1 MALNVGE
8 LYASF
13 GIDSKGLDSQISGI
27 QKKCESIAKGLT
39 KGGAVMTAAIT
50 APVIKAG
57 TAIYKAGTDFQ
68 SQMSRVQAIAGLD
81 STIEAD
87 SKAIDQL
94 TAAALE
100 MGSTTSF
107 TASEA
112 GEALEY
118 MAMAGWKTDSMLAG
132 LKPVMDLAAAS
143 GESLGATSDIV
154 TDAMTAFGYTL
165 DSVGGDTDAFS
176 KQVAHFSD
184 VLASAATNANTN
196 VGMMGESFKYVA
208 PLAGSLGYSV
218 DDIAVALGLMANNGI
233 KGSQAGTSLRTVL
246 NNLIKPT
253 ESQEAAMKSLGLS
266 LYDSNGKVK
275 DFSELM
281 GDMRKVAKE
290 SGVDMKKVQKEVAKL
305 DEQLEKGEISEKEYN
320 KAIKEAAGGSEEFL
334 RNVVTLSGAR
344 GLGAMLAIM
353 NASESDFNSLTE
365 AITHCDGAT
374 AKMAK
379 TMLDNTKGKV
389 TLFKS
394 ALEGLE
400 ITLWTQVAPAFDT
413 VVEKATEWVD
423 TFRKSSPVTQKAVLK
438 MAGLAAA
445 AGPVMLAM
453 GRVVAIVGKLGPAL
467 AALVSPMGIVAM
479 GLGLMA
485 VAAVDANNDIGKT
498 LQKMSK
504 TGRRHLEKFNKGIL
518 DTFDTIS
525 GRIPALAKS
534 LSNIFRDDLPTA
546 VDTAMLTLQGFA
558 QTLSENSDEILG
570 VGVALIEGLAKG
582 VSRNLPQLIPV
593 GIQMIASM
601 TGAIIK
607 AVPTLVKAVV
617 DLGAS
622 VVKGLLDT
630 DWTEAGT
637 TILNAIST
645 AVSDGAT
652 VAEGIADTIVS
663 LVNTYFTAEK
673 LTAGLTNATAFAEAF
688 FTAITNALTTIGETG
703 VNIVDKIV
711 GAITTMIDG
720 MSGTEFTGK
729 LGTLAKAIIE
739 GIVNSL
745 VSLGTAGSDILTSI
759 INGISTILGKITD
772 GDFTSNM
779 STVAESIMTA
789 IGNGIGTINLA
800 SGDIRSKLV
809 TAIGGLLEKINVS
822 DFVSGFTTVATTL
835 VKGLGNAIGTS
846 FRSGGEIIKGIATML
861 STALSNGNI
870 SGIVGNLS
878 ELGLSVVK
886 AIGEAIKGAAG
897 GAASLISAVGELI
910 KTALEPQSGE
920 SLIGNLST
928 LGSAIIKA
936 IVQAIS
942 DAGEAA
948 GTIVSALSDVISGI
962 NWGEAGVSLGTF
974 VTNMIS
980 SLSEE
985 LGSKDFSGVIS
996 SIGTGLGNAA
1006 GALTTMAA
1014 KFAGTIIKYLLNPKN
1029 WEGLVTGLV
1038 NLVRGIFEGIGAA
1051 IDAWKSE
1058 FFGEFDT
1065 LTIPANFTITPEG
1078 QVELNWETIN
1088 LDPASARDFAQ
1099 FLSDSGVIEKGFQLT
1114 DEGSE
1119 SVPIPWS
1126 IKINPELENLDYSSP
1141 EWKQIFENYR
1151 AHLEGREPEVITV
1164 EQPIEVETTGV
1175 EGGEQ
1180 DPAEQ
1185 IRQSMEERIG
1195 TTGIE
1200 TDATVTTNVT
1210 EVNVGD
1216 ETSIQS
1222 NAQAAVDTAL
1232 AAVNLTADVSV
1243 STAVTIEI
1251 SDTNAAEIGNSLGTD
1266 LGTNVASGVANQKT
1280 AVAIAAAGL
1289 ATAAMSPINSACNGA
1304 YTLGS
1309 NFGQGLADGINSKV
1323 GAVRAA
1329 AQAVAD
1335 AAKVTVPKVLEE
1347 HSPSKAARRFGA
1359 FFGEGLA
1366 IGIHDKIKA
1375 VKKQSSVMA
1384 STAKEALSMNPMR
1397 GLFGDASRQ
1406 AAVARRNAIDYT
1418 RLAAAMAAAPAP
1430 VLQLDGR
1437 TVAEVN
1443 ADNTAKAQNGRT
1455 KTIAM
1460 RYGSR

>member
-27 QKKCESIAKGLT
+27 QKKCESIASGLT
-39 KGGAVMTAAIT
+39 KGGAVLTAAIT

-87 SKAIDQL
+87 SKAIEQL

-453 GRVVAIVGKLGPAL
+453 GRVVAIAGKLGPAL

-504 TGRRHLEKFNKGIL
+504 TGRRHLEKFNEGIL

-637 TILNAIST
+637 TILNAIGT

-688 FTAITNALTTIGETG
+688 YTAITNALTTIGETG

-772 GDFTSNM
+772 GDFTTNM
-779 STVAESIMTA
+779 GTVAESIMTA

-800 SGDIRSKLV
+800 SGDIKSKLV

-948 GTIVSALSDVISGI
+948 GTIISALSDVISGI
-962 NWGEAGVSLGTF
+962 DWGEAGVSLGGF

-985 LGSKDFSGVIS
+985 LGSKDFSGVIT

-1029 WEGLVTGLV
+1029 WAGLVTGLV

-1051 IDAWKSE
+1051 IDAWKEE
-1058 FFGEFDT
+1058 FFGEFSE
-1065 LTIPANFTITPEG
+1065 LLIPSNFQLDSEGNVDLKLSFNVMNADESAN
-1078 QVELNWETIN
+1078 
-1088 LDPASARDFAQ
+1088 PADFAQ
-1099 FLSDSGVIEKGFQLT
+1099 FLKDNGVISDYTLGEDDVVIGYTVTPEF
-1114 DEGSE
+1114 EGLNADSQ
-1119 SVPIPWS
+1119 
-1126 IKINPELENLDYSSP
+1126 
-1141 EWKQIFENYR
+1141 EWQQIFENYR
-1151 AHLEGREPEVITV
+1151 ALLEGREPEVITV
-1164 EQPIEVETTGV
+1164 EQPVEVEATGV
-1175 EGGEQ
+1175 EGGKQ

-1266 LGTNVASGVANQKT
+1266 LGTNVASGIANERLSVVQ
-1280 AVAIAAAGL
+1280 AAAGL
-1289 ATAAMSPINSACNGA
+1289 ATAAMTPINSACSGA
-1304 YTLGS
+1304 YTLGA

-1323 GAVRAA
+1323 DTVRAA
-1329 AQAVAD
+1329 AQAIAN
-1335 AAKVTVPKVLEE
+1335 AAKVTVPTVLEE
-1347 HSPSKAARRFGA
+1347 QSPSKAARRFGA

-1366 IGIHDKIKA
+1366 VGIHDKIKA
-1375 VKKQSSVMA
+1375 VKKQSSIMA